1 MSTLSLSCG
10 HSSASSDLGALAI
23 QFSKLNFVPYEQ
35 DTEPEPKSH
44 EQSESRGKTRLVLK
58 ATVSLL
64 EVYKTCRSDFRYQ
77 TSLNPKR
84 CLTKPSEIE
93 GDGYDNRDA
102 DLVIY
107 VNDEFVSSTSGRKYV
122 VIDKL
127 GQGTF
132 GQVVK
137 CVGEND
143 EHFAVKIVRNKP
155 AYTNQALVENMIL
168 SIINQ
173 DNSNHIVKYYEC
185 FTHKNHLCLVT
196 ELLSVNLY
204 ELLRQNQFR
213 GLSMN
218 LIRVILRQCLD
229 ALSKLTERDIVH
241 CDLKPENIMLK
252 AMTSPQIKVID
263 FGSACF
269 VNQAVYTYIQ
279 SRFYRS
285 PEVLLR
291 LPYSSGI
298 DMWSLGC
305 IGVELF
311 LGLPLWPGTSE
322 YNQMCKIVESLGMPP
337 KEMLDRGKWT
347 DRFFNRFTDEQ
358 GRMTYALKTPQQFQ
372 DENDCELPKDR
383 NYFKFKRIQELIE
396 HYPFKKGLT
405 PDEVE
410 KEKLIRE
417 KFAHFLQGV
426 LVYDTY
432 SRWTAKECLQHPFF
446 SNQDYDPSW
455 KPDRSEESGTLPQMI
470 SHPHGNMRARA
481 REAYSLHGFC
491 VHGYPLHIHGDG
503 ASWPGIP
510 PMHAGEWC
518 NCSKGYG
525 ETFGRTSSL
534 LQASPGGTMYPPW
547 APASIGQQRGL
558 PMHSPGSAAFN
569 PGSSPGVAGF
579 WMAQGMGM
587 LGMASNKGGAGMNK
601 SPYGSPTDNS
611 LLAAFYHQHGVGSHP
626 HASSWNGGGWN
637 AQPASR
643 PPHQHVEAPGSGAHW
658 NHTGGHQE
666 DGPRSPNHLP
676 RASQARR
683 RKHDRRSKGRKE
695 AGSAHPQSS
704 IEGEQEEIVRE
715 HGFHVKNH
723 LHTTRTPS
731 SDTKHNEGHQI
742 SQHASYFDDSC
753 GSSVTDSPPSPTP
766 LQLDHG
772 CVFSMD
778 EAT

>member
-1 MSTLSLSCG
+1 MSTLSLPSG
-10 HSSASSDLGALAI
+10 RSPGSKDLGALEI
-23 QFSKLNFVPYEQ
+23 QFSRLNFHPYGDE
-35 DTEPEPKSH
+35 DKSKSSSKGNS
-44 EQSESRGKTRLVLK
+44 QSEGKVKSRLLLK
-58 ATVSLL
+58 ASVSLL

-93 GDGYDNRDA
+93 GEGHDNREA

-107 VNDEFVSSTSGRKYV
+107 VNDELVSSTSGRKYV

-137 CVGEND
+137 CLGEND

-229 ALSKLTERDIVH
+229 ALAKLTERDIVH

-322 YNQMCKIVESLGMPP
+322 YNQMCKIIESLGMPP

-358 GRMTYALKTPQQFQ
+358 GRMVYSLKTPQQFQ

-383 NYFKFKRIQELIE
+383 NYFKFKMIHELIE
-396 HYPFKKGLT
+396 HYPFKKGLS
-405 PDEVE
+405 PEELD
-410 KEKLIRE
+410 KEKVIRQ
-417 KFAHFLQGV
+417 KFAHFLKGV

-446 SNQDYDPSW
+446 TSQEHDPSW

-470 SHPHGNMRARA
+470 SHPHGNLRARA
-481 REAYSLHGFC
+481 REHFSLHGFC
-491 VHGYPLHIHGDG
+491 VHGYPLSFHADG

-547 APASIGQQRGL
+547 APGSIGQQRGL

-569 PGSSPGVAGF
+569 PGSSPGVASGF
-579 WMAQGMGM
+579 WMAQGMGV
-587 LGMASNKGGAGMNK
+587 LGMASNKGSGGMNK

-611 LLAAFYHQHGVGSHP
+611 VLAALYQ
-626 HASSWNGGGWN
+626 
-637 AQPASR
+637 
-643 PPHQHVEAPGSGAHW
+643 
-658 NHTGGHQE
+658 
-666 DGPRSPNHLP
+666 
-676 RASQARR
+676 
-683 RKHDRRSKGRKE
+683 
-695 AGSAHPQSS
+695 
-704 IEGEQEEIVRE
+704 
-715 HGFHVKNH
+715 
-723 LHTTRTPS
+723 
-731 SDTKHNEGHQI
+731 
-742 SQHASYFDDSC
+742 
-753 GSSVTDSPPSPTP
+753 
-766 LQLDHG
+766 
-772 CVFSMD
+772 
-778 EAT
+778 